1 MRNTFEFSEDEERE
15 LIIDISNVLNDTGAY
30 KALYKLLAD
39 RHEVILHSDMENLTC
54 DLEQYIFNWTKIEDH
69 D

>member
-1 MRNTFEFSEDEERE
+1 MRNTSEFSESEQRE
-15 LIIDISNVLNDTGAY
+15 LTIDISNVLSDTGAY
-30 KALYKLLAD
+30 TALYKLLVD

-54 DLEQYIFNWTKIEDH
+54 DLEEYILNWTKVDDH